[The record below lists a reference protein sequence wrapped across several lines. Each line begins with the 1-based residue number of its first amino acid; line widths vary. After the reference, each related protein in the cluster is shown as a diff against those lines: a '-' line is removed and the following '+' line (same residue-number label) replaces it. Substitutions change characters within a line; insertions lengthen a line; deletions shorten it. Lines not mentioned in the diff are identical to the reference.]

1 MPFVILAKIFKY
13 IYLSIYPTF
22 FLFILPPCNKVNIF
36 LLGVKGKSTRCHGH
50 WSHVVAPSGLL
61 VTGGQRCAHK
71 AQNQYIARAA
81 QHSVFTVTWPVTAQ
95 SKMLYPRGAVAGLAT
110 AMAKPP
116 GRSPIADCL
125 AVYIYVYNM
134 VRQLYIGLPFP
145 GHSCLLLPW
154 LAVKIKYLYLT
165 RFSLLNVIIKGYFL
179 FWNVNKLIYIAGCF
193 IMLSFIFGR
202 IHKLKQRGQ
211 CLAY

>member
-1 MPFVILAKIFKY
+1 MPWSLVPC
-13 IYLSIYPTF
+13 SCTF
-22 FLFILPPCNKVNIF
+22 RSPGHWWTALCTQSTKPIHCSSCTT
-36 LLGVKGKSTRCHGH
+36 LGLHCDLTSYCSAENVVSKRSSGWTSHGH
-50 WSHVVAPSGLL
+50 GKTARSLSH
-61 VTGGQRCAHK
+61 
-71 AQNQYIARAA
+71 
-81 QHSVFTVTWPVTAQ
+81 
-95 SKMLYPRGAVAGLAT
+95 
-110 AMAKPP
+110 MA
-116 GRSPIADCL
+116 ADCL